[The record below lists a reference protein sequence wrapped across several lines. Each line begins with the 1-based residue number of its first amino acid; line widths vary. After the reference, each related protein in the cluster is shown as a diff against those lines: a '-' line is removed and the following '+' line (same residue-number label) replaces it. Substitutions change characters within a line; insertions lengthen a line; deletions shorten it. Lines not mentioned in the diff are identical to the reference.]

1 MPRTPR
7 SISDPAETREARAR
21 RRVRIAQTQ
30 ADLAYFHARLT
41 LIGKP
46 ATLNQTAQERTF
58 RTLHKAVGQKLLS
71 LRGGSPGVPGP

>member
-7 SISDPAETREARAR
+7 SSPDPAENREARTR
-21 RRVRIAQTQ
+21 RRVRVAQAD

-46 ATLNQTAQERTF
+46 ATLNQNAQERTF
-58 RTLHKAVGQKLLS
+58 RALHKAVGQKLIS
-71 LRGGSPGVPGP
+71 LRGGRP

>member
-1 MPRTPR
+1 MPRMPR

-21 RRVRIAQTQ
+21 RRLRIAQAQ

-46 ATLNQTAQERTF
+46 ATLNQNAQERTF
-58 RTLHKAVGQKLLS
+58 RTCTRAIGQKLVS
-71 LRGGSPGVPGP
+71 LRGGSP